1 MPHGRLTKELRELR
15 QMTTAPGWAG
25 RARTSSRERTVLC
38 VSSAAMTEPSNCGR
52 VQCVCYFFVSCVLN
66 LAVRSITHTLPH
78 VLPPLRDRWWNTHAL
93 FLQSCCSFC
102 PKTDPFTTQAA
113 KNKTVCVCVWKLI
126 IKSVCH
132 PVCVILLLS
141 RLQRHEGEVCVLFWC
156 VRVTQV
162 LTPVSPTRLFSL
174 ARLWSQNKHQP
185 SHRFPHH
192 FWLRASVTLCFL
204 IFSFNHLYPQE
215 PLHYARLFNCK
226 ITV

>member
-1 MPHGRLTKELRELR
+1 MNLDRWQQLRVEPAGHGPRRGKGLICVHCFVCQQCCHDWAFKLWESTVCLLFLCLLCFKPCSSFHHTRSSSRPAAAQR
-15 QMTTAPGWAG
+15 QMMKHTCPF
-25 RARTSSRERTVLC
+25 
-38 VSSAAMTEPSNCGR
+38 SAVMLLLLPQN
-52 VQCVCYFFVSCVLN
+52 
-66 LAVRSITHTLPH
+66 RSIYHT
-78 VLPPLRDRWWNTHAL
+78 
-93 FLQSCCSFC
+93 SCKKQNC
-102 PKTDPFTTQAA
+102 
-113 KNKTVCVCVWKLI
+113 VCVCVWKLI
-126 IKSVCH
+126 IKCVCH

-141 RLQRHEGEVCVLFWC
+141 SLQRHEGEVCVLFRC